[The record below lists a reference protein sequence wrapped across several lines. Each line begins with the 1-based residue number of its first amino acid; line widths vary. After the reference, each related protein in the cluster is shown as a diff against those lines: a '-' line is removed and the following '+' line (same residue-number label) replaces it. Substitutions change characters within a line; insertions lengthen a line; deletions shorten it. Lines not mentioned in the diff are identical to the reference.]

1 MANKPNTKFNL
12 DVKDIELIEQALFLL
27 QINADEKGKRQ
38 IKNFRPKLY
47 HQKVCYRPKKYTY
60 FCV

>member
-38 IKNFRPKLY
+38 IQNVRAKLY
-47 HQKVCYRPKKYTY
+47 HQKVWYRPKKDTY
-60 FCV
+60 VSG